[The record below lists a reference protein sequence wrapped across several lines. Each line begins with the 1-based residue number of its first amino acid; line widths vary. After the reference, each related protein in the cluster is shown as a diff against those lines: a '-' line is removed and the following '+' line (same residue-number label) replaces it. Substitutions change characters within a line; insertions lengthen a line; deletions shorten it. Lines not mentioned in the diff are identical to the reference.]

1 MNSKKEKAVI
11 YVTPEGTLV
20 FGHLIKPDTQFNPD
34 GDYLAIMRFS
44 SEAAEELIE
53 KIEAVY
59 ESNYENIKKQ
69 KKGKHIKKADLPFRE
84 EVDQDTDEPTGNLL
98 FTFKQRAGGINKD
111 GERWSRK
118 IPIFDAKG
126 KPIKTTDLNL
136 WSGSTLKIAFEISG
150 YFVASIGAGVSLRL
164 KAVQI
169 LNLVEGG
176 SADAEFFGFT
186 EEEGFSIGADE
197 EPIADDA
204 DDEPEDEDEES
215 ITDNEPE
222 DEEVDSADF

>member
-1 MNSKKEKAVI
+1 MNNKKEKAVI

-59 ESNYENIKKQ
+59 ETNYENIKKQ
-69 KKGKHIKKADLPFRE
+69 KKGKRIKKAELPFRE

-126 KPIKTTDLNL
+126 KPIKTTDLNI

-186 EEEGFSIGADE
+186 EEEGFSIEEDE
-197 EPIADDA
+197 AGFTNY
-204 DDEPEDEDEES
+204 EDEDEES
-215 ITDNEPE
+215 ITDDEPE
-222 DEEVDSADF
+222 DEEVDEEVDSADF

>member
-1 MNSKKEKAVI
+1 MNNKKEKAAI

-20 FGHLIKPDTQFNPD
+20 FGHLIKPGTEFNPD

-44 SEAAEELIE
+44 SEDAEELIE
-53 KIEAVY
+53 KIEAAY
-59 ESNYENIKKQ
+59 EANYENIKKQ
-69 KKGKHIKKADLPFRE
+69 KKGKRIKKAELPFRE
-84 EVDQDTDEPTGNLL
+84 EVDQDTDEPTGNLI

-111 GERWSRK
+111 GERWSRR

-126 KPIKTTDLNL
+126 KPIKTTDLDI

-164 KAVQI
+164 KAVQV

-186 EEEGFSIGADE
+186 EEEGFSIEEDE
-197 EPIADDA
+197 AGFTNY
-204 DDEPEDEDEES
+204 EDEES
-215 ITDNEPE
+215 ITDDEPE

>member
-1 MNSKKEKAVI
+1 MNNKKEKAAI

-20 FGHLIKPDTQFNPD
+20 FGHLVKPGTEYNPD

-44 SEAAEELIE
+44 SEDAEELIE
-53 KIEAVY
+53 KIEAAY
-59 ESNYENIKKQ
+59 EANYENIKKQ
-69 KKGKHIKKADLPFRE
+69 KKGKRIKKAELPFRE
-84 EVDQDTDEPTGNLL
+84 EVDQDTDEPTGNLI

-111 GERWSRK
+111 GERWSRR

-126 KPIKTTDLNL
+126 KPIKTTDLDI

-164 KAVQI
+164 KAVQV

-186 EEEGFSIGADE
+186 EEEGFSIEEDE
-197 EPIADDA
+197 TGFTNYE
-204 DDEPEDEDEES
+204 EEDEES
-215 ITDNEPE
+215 ITEDDEPE

>member
-1 MNSKKEKAVI
+1 MNNKKEKAVI

-20 FGHLIKPDTQFNPD
+20 FGYLIKPGTEFNPD

-44 SEAAEELIE
+44 SEDAEELIE
-53 KIEAVY
+53 KIEAAY
-59 ESNYENIKKQ
+59 EANYENIKKQ
-69 KKGKHIKKADLPFRE
+69 KKGKRIKKAELPFRE

-126 KPIKTTDLNL
+126 KPIKTNDLNI

-164 KAVQI
+164 KAVQV

-186 EEEGFSIGADE
+186 EEEGFSIEEDE
-197 EPIADDA
+197 AGFTNY
-204 DDEPEDEDEES
+204 EDEDEES
-215 ITDNEPE
+215 ITDDEPE